1 VVNLYPQAH
10 ARAFHEGLLAEGDD
24 EVVLLSRSAWAG
36 SQRYGA
42 AVWSGDIPA
51 TWDSLRAQVRAGLNL
66 AMAGIPWWT
75 TDIGGFHG
83 GDPDSPE
90 YRDLI
95 TRWFQYGVFCPLF
108 RLHGFRDP
116 RGEFGADMTGGPNE
130 VWSYGPEALASIEDS
145 LRMRE
150 RLRPYVMEQMRV
162 AHESGVPPMRPLFVD
177 FPHDQRAWDVD
188 DQFLLGPNLLV
199 APVLHPDAETR
210 QVHLPTGSA
219 WTDAATGERHLGGR
233 TIEAPTPRTRI
244 PVYLRDDAD
253 VPVHVR

>member
-1 VVNLYPQAH
+1 
-10 ARAFHEGLLAEGDD
+10 
-24 EVVLLSRSAWAG
+24 
-36 SQRYGA
+36 
-42 AVWSGDIPA
+42 
-51 TWDSLRAQVRAGLNL
+51 LRTQVRAGLNL
-66 AMAGIPWWT
+66 AIAGIPWWT

-90 YRDLI
+90 YRELI
-95 TRWFQYGVFCPLF
+95 ERWFQYGVFCPLF

-116 RGEFGADMTGGPNE
+116 RGEFGPEMTGGPNE
-130 VWSYGPEALASIEDS
+130 VWSYGSAALSSIEDS

-188 DQFLLGPNLLV
+188 DQFLLGPTLLV
-199 APVLHPDAETR
+199 APVLHPGAVTR
-210 QVHLPTGSA
+210 QVHLPAGSA
-219 WTDAATGERHLGGR
+219 WTDASTGERHLGGR
-233 TIEAPTPRTRI
+233 TIETPTPRSRI
-244 PVYLRDDAD
+244 PVFLRDDAD